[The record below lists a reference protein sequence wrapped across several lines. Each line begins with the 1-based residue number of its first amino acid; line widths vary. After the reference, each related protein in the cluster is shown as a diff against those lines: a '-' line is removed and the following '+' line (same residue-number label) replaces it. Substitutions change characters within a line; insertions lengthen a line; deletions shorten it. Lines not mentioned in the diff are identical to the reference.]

1 MMNDAEIQIQFPKPG
16 TWQEFT
22 LTPIYQD
29 KGGYRPPARYT
40 QDEIPAEQAPAMQAV
55 VAALVGLAEPWQA
68 VQVWA
73 RLGKDV
79 LTLAEDGAYTM
90 IDAVS
95 LTVEAVHA
103 ETKGRRIFTVSDYPA
118 FIITDPAAVDFFNYF
133 TTSTNNNI
141 II

>member
-1 MMNDAEIQIQFPKPG
+1 MNISEIQILFPRPG
-16 TWQEFT
+16 NWQEFT

-29 KGGYRPPARYT
+29 ADGYTRTDRYT
-40 QDEIPAEQAPAMQAV
+40 ADEIPAEQAPAMESV
-55 VAALVGLAEPWQA
+55 VAALVGLGEDWQA

-118 FIITDPAAVDFFNYF
+118 FILTDPAAVEFFKHF

>member
-55 VAALVGLAEPWQA
+55 VAALVGRGEDWQA

-73 RLGKDV
+73 RLKEFY
-79 LTLAEDGAYTM
+79 APEEDAPLRTEE
-90 IDAVS
+90 AVE

-103 ETKGRRIFTVSDYPA
+103 ETKGRRVFTVSDYPA
-118 FIITDPAAVDFFNYF
+118 FIITDPAAVDFFKHF
-133 TTSTNNNI
+133 TKQ
-141 II
+141 

>member
-1 MMNDAEIQIQFPKPG
+1 MNNAEIQIQFPRPG
-16 TWQEFT
+16 EWQEFT
-22 LTPIYQD
+22 LTAIYQD

-40 QDEIPAEQAPAMQAV
+40 PADIPAEQAPAMQAV
-55 VAALVGLAEPWQA
+55 VASLVGMGEDWQA

-118 FIITDPAAVDFFNYF
+118 FIITDPAAVAFFKFF
-133 TTSTNNNI
+133 TPASNR
-141 II
+141 